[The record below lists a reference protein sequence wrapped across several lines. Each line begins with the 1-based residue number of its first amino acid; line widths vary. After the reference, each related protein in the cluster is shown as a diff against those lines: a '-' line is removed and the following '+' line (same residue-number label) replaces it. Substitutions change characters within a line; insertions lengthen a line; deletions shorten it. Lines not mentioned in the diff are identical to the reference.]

1 MNGRNQVH
9 KQNKNKFRIQLFT
22 CIFFRHLQQQ
32 FVSSFRTAIP
42 ILCTKYIPKK
52 YFPHEEVLS
61 EVSIFFGLQ
70 NLKYLCYQHEPQW
83 FQSLHR
89 AFRAE
94 RYILNNSPRIDWGF
108 AAHNT
113 VSIFPW
119 EISSA
124 ISRITLVKLFIK
136 QRYARNR
143 ALLCETLPYWHA

>member
-1 MNGRNQVH
+1 MSVLGSNLLYTFYGAKSTANLNV
-9 KQNKNKFRIQLFT
+9 KI
-22 CIFFRHLQQQ
+22 
-32 FVSSFRTAIP
+32 RT
-42 ILCTKYIPKK
+42 
-52 YFPHEEVLS
+52 
-61 EVSIFFGLQ
+61 
-70 NLKYLCYQHEPQW
+70 QW

-94 RYILNNSPRIDWGF
+94 RYILNNSPGIDWGF

-136 QRYARNR
+136 
-143 ALLCETLPYWHA
+143 